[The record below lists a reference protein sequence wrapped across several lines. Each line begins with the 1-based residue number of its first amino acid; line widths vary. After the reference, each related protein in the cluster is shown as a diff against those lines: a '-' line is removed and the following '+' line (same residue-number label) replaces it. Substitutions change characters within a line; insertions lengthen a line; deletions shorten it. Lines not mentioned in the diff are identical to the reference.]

1 MAFLESN
8 FRKFL
13 SGGGG
18 GGVWACPPYKIR
30 AFGAYS
36 PLVSKVTLC
45 LMFSFKKTPYRDW
58 MKQKF
63 EHQRI
68 QNGTKLPLRKS
79 LS

>member
-18 GGVWACPPYKIR
+18 GGAWACPPYKIR
-30 AFGAYS
+30 AFGTYS

-45 LMFSFKKTPYRDW
+45 LMFSFKKTPYLDK
-58 MKQKF
+58 MNDDT
-63 EHQRI
+63 EA
-68 QNGTKLPLRKS
+68 G
-79 LS
+79 